1 MLENK
6 LQDIFLKRIVDENIV
21 VHIFLTN
28 GFQMRGTIESFD
40 DSVIIVENNNQKNM
54 IYKHA
59 ISTITLN
66 EETKE
71 EIKI

>member
-1 MLENK
+1 
-6 LQDIFLKRIVDENIV
+6 
-21 VHIFLTN
+21 
-28 GFQMRGTIESFD
+28 MRGTIESFD